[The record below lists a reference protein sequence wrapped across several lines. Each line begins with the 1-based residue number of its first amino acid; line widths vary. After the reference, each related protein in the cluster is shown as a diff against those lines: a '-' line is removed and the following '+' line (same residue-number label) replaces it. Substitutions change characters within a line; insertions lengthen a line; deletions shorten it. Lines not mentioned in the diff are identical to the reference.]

1 MKEEINNEM
10 DALLRSLSRRDGGS
24 RLNDENSSASD
35 HLDVD
40 ELNAY
45 AENALPEKSRLR
57 YTEHLAECTRCRGLV
72 TQLSQSSGSELQRTE
87 KTQTSWVA
95 TLLAKFLS
103 PFTLRFALP
112 TLAAIGLAAIG
123 LIVLRREPAARLT
136 ADMKQQPVVEKS
148 HPNSGFQDGSVSSE
162 SPSQPTIQEGKVAV
176 RPTELNAQN
185 KASDSIETPQSK
197 AAPSE
202 TQSKDQPA
210 VFGSLAGAAPAPT
223 VAQPQEV
230 AKVDDLERR
239 QNENLKKHK
248 EEEEARDKAAA
259 AKEPEA
265 ARGRRVD
272 DQKASAPAARTGAVS
287 GAYQTSPGVAT
298 LSSER
303 KREGDA
309 DANEASKNET
319 ETKTVAGRQF
329 RKRGNL
335 WMDTAYN
342 SSMSTLTL
350 NRGSESYRSLV
361 ADEPAIRTIADSLD
375 GEVIIV
381 WKGKAYRIR

>member
-10 DALLRSLSRRDGGS
+10 DALLRSLSRRDGES

-72 TQLSQSSGSELQRTE
+72 TQLSQSSGLELPRTE
-87 KTQTSWVA
+87 KPQSSWVA

-112 TLAAIGLAAIG
+112 TLAAIGLVAIG
-123 LIVLRREPAARLT
+123 LIVLRREPEARLT
-136 ADMKQQPVVEKS
+136 ADMKQQQVVEKS
-148 HPNSGFQDGSVSSE
+148 HSNSGFQDGSVSSE
-162 SPSQPTIQEGKVAV
+162 SPSQPTIQQGKVAV

-185 KASDSIETPQSK
+185 KATDSIETPQSK

-202 TQSKDQPA
+202 AQSKDQPA

-239 QNENLKKHK
+239 QIEDMKKLKEG
-248 EEEEARDKAAA
+248 EETRDKEAA

-265 ARGRRVD
+265 ARGRRAD
-272 DQKASAPAARTGAVS
+272 EQKASAPAARTGSVS
-287 GAYQTSPGVAT
+287 DAYQIRPGVAT
-298 LSSER
+298 ASSER

-309 DANEASKNET
+309 DGNEASKNES